1 MRKIEERSGMEN
13 ERVQQ
18 LIEAGLPGSKAMVSG
33 DGRHFEAV
41 VVSSEFAG
49 KSPLQKQRLVMAT
62 VREQIDSDEL
72 HAISIK
78 TLTPEE
84 WNNQQR

>member
-1 MRKIEERSGMEN
+1 MEN
-13 ERVQQ
+13 EKVQQ
-18 LIEAGLPGSKAMVSG
+18 LIEAGLPGARAMVTG

-41 VVSSEFAG
+41 VISGEFAG

-62 VREQIDSDEL
+62 VRQQIDSDEL
-72 HAISIK
+72 HAITIK

-84 WNNQQR
+84 WESQQQR

>member
-1 MRKIEERSGMEN
+1 MEN
-13 ERVQQ
+13 EKVQR
-18 LIEAGLPGSKAMVSG
+18 LIEAGLPGARAMVTG

-41 VVSSEFAG
+41 VISGEFAG

-62 VREQIDSDEL
+62 VRQQIDSDEL
-72 HAISIK
+72 HAITIK

-84 WNNQQR
+84 WESQQQR